1 MKDFLLTLVGI
12 GIGFCFGWHC
22 SYIHT
27 INQED
32 MIVAD
37 GINLEK
43 I

>member
-1 MKDFLLTLVGI
+1 MRKIIGI
-12 GIGFCFGWHC
+12 IFGSIIGFCFGWHC